1 VATFF
6 AYLDPAS
13 GSLIVQ
19 IVLGGLAAAAVT
31 VKLWWH
37 RVLQFLRLRPRE
49 PQETEPRTTGGD

>member
-1 VATFF
+1 MAAFF

-37 RVLQFLRLRPRE
+37 RVLQFLRVRPRE
-49 PQETEPRTTGGD
+49 PQESEARPSAGD